1 MATEITVPNLDV
13 DTAVASGAF
22 TDGAAGQGANTDV
35 SYSGPFGN
43 FTLTAE
49 QIAAAQAAA
58 GGGAGA
64 TTGPNTSSSVAANAD
79 TVGGVNVAE
88 TSANILDNP
97 VEFLTGQGATLTGAV
112 DAIDPNATG
121 TNLDG
126 SDYNMNVGGLF
137 GTATQ
142 VGTAT
147 AGAQG
152 YAAELGSAQQAAD
165 VIARDATTV
174 DAVTTQDA
182 VEMSNAQLQAATA
195 EVTDDALVNV
205 DMFDMQG
212 LATGINEDG
221 SINEVG
227 KAFNT
232 VYTQNISTIVDTS
245 TVSGKMLAQRL
256 GEGNYLDAKATVT
269 GQLAM
274 ISEDFVDPVTGET
287 KIPPYAAAALK
298 GVNRMMAF
306 KGVTGTAALNAVAA
320 ATMESILPIA
330 QSEATIFNNL
340 VVKNLDARNTQAL
353 NTANILS
360 RMNMADLDARMT
372 QAVTNAKTFMTY
384 DLANLDNEQQTAIFK
399 AQARQQSIM
408 EDANQ
413 INVMRRFNA
422 ESEMEMAKFY
432 DNLGAQIEQFNVS
445 QMNSMTQANMAA
457 KNRAAEFSA
466 DAANTVSM
474 FNAQQR
480 NTTAMFNAEQLDRMT
495 QFNLNLENN
504 REQFYLDMQYQVD
517 ASNAK
522 WRQAVTLQNNENEFN
537 AAAIDVRNIVNL
549 TSEQLNQLWDRA
561 DSLLDYAWRE
571 GENEK
576 DRETRI
582 EVAKLQAEAQRYA
595 ARKGS
600 QGQAAGGL
608 GSALGSIASAA
619 IFKFSDERLKENI
632 EVLKVMPNGIEIVS
646 WTWNETAKKLGLTN
660 SFNFGVIAQQVK
672 DILPN
677 AVRMDESSG
686 YYRVNYSEIF

>member
-1 MATEITVPNLDV
+1 MTIEIQPLNV
-13 DTAVASGAF
+13 DNAVSSGAF

-43 FTLTAE
+43 FTLTPE
-49 QIAAAQAAA
+49 QVAAAAAAAA
-58 GGGAGA
+58 GGAAGN
-64 TTGPNTSSSVAANAD
+64 PNTASSLANNFN
-79 TVGGVNVAE
+79 TVGGFDVAQ
-88 TSANILDNP
+88 TSANILDDP
-97 VEFLTGQGATLTGAV
+97 VAFLTGQGGMMTGAV
-112 DAIDPNATG
+112 DAIDPNAAG
-121 TNLDG
+121 TNLDPTNYRL
-126 SDYNMNVGGLF
+126 DADGLR

-147 AGAQG
+147 ASSQG
-152 YAAELGSAQQAAD
+152 YGATVGAANQA
-165 VIARDATTV
+165 VTPVERQATTV

-182 VEMSNAQLQAATA
+182 VNMANAQIEAQQA
-195 EVTDDALVNV
+195 EVTEDALVNV

-227 KAFNT
+227 QALNT
-232 VYTQNISTIVDTS
+232 VYTQNISNIVDTS

-256 GEGNYLDAKATVT
+256 GEGNYLDAKATIT
-269 GQLAM
+269 GQLEI
-274 ISEDFVDPVTGET
+274 ISDDFVDSVTGET

-340 VVKNLDARNTQAL
+340 VIKNLDARNTQAL

-384 DLANLDNEQQTAIFK
+384 DLANLDNRQQVEIFR
-399 AQARQQSIM
+399 AQARQQSIL

-413 INVMRRFNA
+413 VNVMRRFNA

-432 DNLGAQIEQFNVS
+432 DNLGAQISQFNVA

-457 KNRAAEFSA
+457 KNRAAEFTA
-466 DAANTVSM
+466 DAANRVSM
-474 FNAQQR
+474 FNAQQI
-480 NTTAMFNAEQLDRMT
+480 NTTAMFNAEQIDRMT
-495 QFNLNLENN
+495 QFNLGLENQ
-504 REQFYLDMQYQVD
+504 REQFYLEMQYQVD
-517 ASNAK
+517 NSNAK
-522 WRQAVTLQNNENEFN
+522 WRQAVTLQNNQNAFN

-549 TSEQLNQLWDRA
+549 TSEQLNQLWDRS

-571 GENEK
+571 GQNQL
-576 DRETRI
+576 DRENRI
-582 EVAKLQAEAQRYA
+582 EIAKLQAEAQRYA
-595 ARKGS
+595 ARKES
-600 QGQAAGGL
+600 QGGIASGI
-608 GSALGSIASAA
+608 GSVIGSIISL
-619 IFKFSDERLKENI
+619 SDERLKEDV
-632 EVLKVMPNGIEIVS
+632 EVLKVMPNGVEVVS
-646 WTWNETAKKLGLTN
+646 WRWNDTAKSLGL
-660 SFNFGVIAQQVK
+660 SGIVNFGVIAQQIK
-672 DILPN
+672 DIIPH
-677 AVRMDESSG
+677 AVILDEDTG
-686 YYRVNYSEIF
+686 YYKVNYAEVF